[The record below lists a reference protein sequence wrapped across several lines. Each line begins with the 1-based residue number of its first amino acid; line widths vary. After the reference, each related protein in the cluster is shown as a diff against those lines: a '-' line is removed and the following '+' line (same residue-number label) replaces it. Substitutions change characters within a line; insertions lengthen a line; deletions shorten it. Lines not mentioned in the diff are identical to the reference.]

1 MTHFL
6 FIILSAALVN
16 NFVLTQFLG
25 ICPFIG
31 VSKRISTALGM
42 GMAVIFVMTIAS
54 AATWLIDHFVLIG
67 FQITYLR
74 TIFFILI
81 IAGLVQFIEMVI
93 NKTSPTLKEALGIF
107 LPLITTNCAVLGV
120 ALININKSFT
130 FLESI
135 IHGFGAGLGFTLAL
149 ILMSGIRERIVTA
162 DVPRLL
168 KGVPIAFITAGL
180 LSIAF
185 LAFTGLITN

>member
-162 DVPRLL
+162 DVPRPL